1 MFPITNQGYASGL
14 HWANTV
20 TKTLPYTCIICNVTG
35 LWSLSGASAQFRG
48 SSGWANKPCREN
60 HDKSV
65 KQCLYRDG
73 EMFQLFKIWFLALPW
88 SYLWIWNTGH
98 KTLNCSQVTDS
109 SQTVHWFPNVP
120 ADIILTQH
128 MNLH

>member
-1 MFPITNQGYASGL
+1 MLPCKQVVDHSLHTGSFYSAYCHMFPITNQGYASGL

-73 EMFQLFKIWFLALPW
+73 EMFQLFKI
-88 SYLWIWNTGH
+88 
-98 KTLNCSQVTDS
+98 
-109 SQTVHWFPNVP
+109 
-120 ADIILTQH
+120 
-128 MNLH
+128 